1 MRAANVLPAGG
12 WDKDR
17 ERGTATLD
25 WDERHRRRRSLIS
38 DQGEAFLLDLAE
50 AARLGEG
57 DGLALEDGSVIR
69 VVAKPEPVLEI
80 EAGTAGL
87 ARLAYHLGNRHLAIQ
102 IFADRLVIRDDAVI
116 ADMIAGLGGV
126 ATRRALPFN
135 PEGGAYGGHASH
147 DHDHHDHDHEHEH
160 EHDHDHEHGHEH
172 GRRHG

>member
-1 MRAANVLPAGG
+1 MRAAHRLPAGS
-12 WDKDR
+12 WDKGR

-69 VVAKPEPVLEI
+69 VVAKPEPVLVI

-87 ARLAYHLGNRHLAIQ
+87 PRLAYHLGNRHLAIQ
-102 IFADRLVIRDDAVI
+102 IFPDRLVIRDDSVI
-116 ADMIAGLGGV
+116 ADMVEGLGGIV
-126 ATRRALPFN
+126 TRRDLPFD
-135 PEGGAYGGHASH
+135 PENGAYGGHSSHSH
-147 DHDHHDHDHEHEH
+147 DHHHAHGHHDHG
-160 EHDHDHEHGHEH
+160 HG
-172 GRRHG
+172 

>member
-1 MRAANVLPAGG
+1 MRAAHVLPAGG

-25 WDERHRRRRSLIS
+25 WDERHRRRRSLTS

-69 VVAKPEPVLEI
+69 VVAKPEPVLVI

-102 IFADRLVIRDDAVI
+102 IFPDRLVIRDDSVI
-116 ADMIAGLGGV
+116 AAMVEGLGGIV
-126 ATRRALPFN
+126 TRRDLPFD
-135 PEGGAYGGHASH
+135 PENGAYGGHSSHSH
-147 DHDHHDHDHEHEH
+147 DHHHHDHHAHGRH
-160 EHDHDHEHGHEH
+160 HDHGHG
-172 GRRHG
+172 

>member
-1 MRAANVLPAGG
+1 MRAAHRLPAGS
-12 WDKDR
+12 WDKGL

-25 WDERHRRRRSLIS
+25 WDERHRRRRSLTS

-69 VVAKPEPVLEI
+69 VVAKPEPVLVI

-102 IFADRLVIRDDAVI
+102 IFVDRLVIRNDSVI
-116 ADMIAGLGGV
+116 ADMVKGLGGIV
-126 ATRRALPFN
+126 TRRNLPFDAEN
-135 PEGGAYGGHASH
+135 GAYGGHSAH
-147 DHDHHDHDHEHEH
+147 GHDHHNHDHHRNDH
-160 EHDHDHEHGHEH
+160 HAHDHGN
-172 GRRHG
+172 G